1 MRRRVT
7 AGTLLF
13 IACAQF
19 ILFLTIA
26 ETQFP
31 GHSTNANFISDLGV
45 WDQPSA
51 IFFNFPVIMFGLF
64 GLMSG
69 LILREEKE
77 WIYIPWLLVI
87 SGVGAIMLGVFPETV
102 WGLHKLGA
110 FLAFIFAAAA
120 AVNAFWVFSG
130 PSRYISVV
138 LGAISFLAM
147 MLSVTEVFLGV
158 GPGGMERMVLYPIL
172 IWMMGF
178 GAILLSSEERQ
189 VHKG

>member
-1 MRRRVT
+1 
-7 AGTLLF
+7 
-13 IACAQF
+13 
-19 ILFLTIA
+19 
-26 ETQFP
+26 
-31 GHSTNANFISDLGV
+31 V

-51 IFFNFPVIMFGLF
+51 IFFNFPVIIFGLF

-110 FLAFIFAAAA
+110 FMAFIFAAAA